1 MRRRFIELTLITAL
15 AVSLGYSLSSS
26 QAIGYPAGP
35 VISTGTNP
43 VFSSGGSFDISAGSA
58 ASIEALSAPEDQE
71 LIITDLVLDA
81 GTDDANCIEHWRVDF
96 TIPGA
101 TLASTTVSP
110 RFRRVSDY
118 GYNNDH
124 NFGQASHLRMQ
135 SGLRVPA
142 GTSAQL
148 EATSILHAGCG
159 GRSGQIVWTASGYYA
174 QP

>member
-71 LIITDLVLDA
+71 LIITDLVLDCLLY
-81 GTDDANCIEHWRVDF
+81 TSPSPRD
-96 TIPGA
+96 A
-101 TLASTTVSP
+101 TLS
-110 RFRRVSDY
+110 
-118 GYNNDH
+118 
-124 NFGQASHLRMQ
+124 RMP
-135 SGLRVPA
+135 S
-142 GTSAQL
+142 SA
-148 EATSILHAGCG
+148 
-159 GRSGQIVWTASGYYA
+159 
-174 QP
+174 

>member
-1 MRRRFIELTLITAL
+1 MHSRFLELALITCL
-15 AVSLGYSLSSS
+15 SIGLGYSLSSS

-43 VFSSGGSFDISAGSA
+43 VFSSGGAFSITVGTDTSIA
-58 ASIEALSAPEDQE
+58 AVTAPDDQD

-81 GTDDANCIEHWRVDF
+81 GTDDTNCIEHWRVDF

-110 RFRRVSDY
+110 RFRRESGY
-118 GYNNDH
+118 GYSYDQ
-124 NFGQASHLRMQ
+124 NFGQGSHLRLQ

-148 EATSILHAGCG
+148 EASSIVHGGCG
-159 GRSGQIVWTASGYYA
+159 GRDGQITWTTSGYYA